1 MPARHS
7 RWRVRCC
14 GRACECGC
22 GRAVAVGMASGART
36 AATITVRFRTAPIV
50 GVSAVSLVDAD
61 VLAAAWPWR
70 EFRWRAGQK
79 HYSAVIGRRPRVAMS
94 SMSRGWS
101 SPGCCS
107 RFRSVGAPHLCTAV
121 PVGDAIPRAHD
132 ENNSV
137 KPLRP
142 GGTAGKNEPIRAQP
156 ISWRTGA

>member
-1 MPARHS
+1 MLRACM
-7 RWRVRCC
+7 RVRMRSSGSGWHGFGGEDRCDDPH
-14 GRACECGC
+14 
-22 GRAVAVGMASGART
+22 VGE
-36 AATITVRFRTAPIV
+36 
-50 GVSAVSLVDAD
+50 SAVSLVDAD
-61 VLAAAWPWR
+61 ADVLAAAWPWPWR

-79 HYSAVIGRRPRVAMS
+79 HYSAAIGRRPRVAMS

-137 KPLRP
+137 KPLRS
-142 GGTAGKNEPIRAQP
+142 GGTAGKNEPIRALQP